1 MEATSAA
8 MATPNPE
15 DTPEGQ
21 IKDTPTGVED
31 IAVTPCESSLSKF
44 ASRLNTIVTYIMKGQ

>member
-1 MEATSAA
+1 

-15 DTPEGQ
+15 DTPEGE

-31 IAVTPCESSLSKF
+31 IAVTPCESYLSKF
-44 ASRLNTIVTYIMKGQ
+44 ASRLNTIMTYIMKGQWS